1 MNSYPSPGSNL
12 SDINNRH
19 TAGSR
24 EMVYVPRQAF
34 LGFSTLWKYLKAL
47 SNGLFSPSLTLF
59 RRLFGG
65 LLNVPH
71 SCFSR
76 NPISSFLNIYRP
88 ADGGFSIQSD
98 ASAGVAAISL
108 RGIPTVPA
116 NASNNIACSLAPVA
130 MPSLAQSG
138 MIDLQSQ
145 LHQHSAPPVV
155 PNIHRR
161 RKVPFIASP
170 VQRYGKDMKIEPSS
184 GIESIHPVV
193 RQYPK

>member
-1 MNSYPSPGSNL
+1 MNSCPGPGSNL

-24 EMVYVPRQAF
+24 EMVYLPRQAF
-34 LGFSTLWKYLKAL
+34 LGFSKLWEYLKAL

-76 NPISSFLNIYRP
+76 NPISSFLSIYRP

-108 RGIPTVPA
+108 RGVPTVPA
-116 NASNNIACSLAPVA
+116 NASSKLFVGTQP
-130 MPSLAQSG
+130 
-138 MIDLQSQ
+138 D
-145 LHQHSAPPVV
+145 
-155 PNIHRR
+155 
-161 RKVPFIASP
+161 SP
-170 VQRYGKDMKIEPSS
+170 CTAHIVLL
-184 GIESIHPVV
+184 
-193 RQYPK
+193 